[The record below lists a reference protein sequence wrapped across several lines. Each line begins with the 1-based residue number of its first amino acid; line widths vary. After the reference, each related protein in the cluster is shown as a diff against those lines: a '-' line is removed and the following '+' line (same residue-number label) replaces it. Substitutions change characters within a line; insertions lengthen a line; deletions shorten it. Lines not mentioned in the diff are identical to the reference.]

1 MHNGMAERAET
12 PRHSHDRPSKI
23 PASTRSI
30 NGRYSALQTSH
41 KQLLGQ
47 TAYSTDMKR
56 LLCACTSDDLDRFSH
71 SLFKLKA
78 RSTLGIR
85 FAHGYTPLIVACK
98 YGALRIVQWIVD
110 NDRLAIGSKGKNTN
124 GSYRLLNIFTKFF
137 SRVDA
142 QGNTALHHAAA
153 AGNAQCIDVLAVYIK
168 DLEVKNK
175 QGSTAIHFAAYHGH
189 KEAVKSLLACNRAL
203 VDSKDCSGKTSLM
216 LASFRG
222 RTQMVFLL
230 LDRDARIDA
239 CDHLGWTAL
248 MFAAYTGRIAIC
260 RELLERGAS
269 RELVEKKHKRDAA
282 RLAAQSGYYEVVD
295 ILNGKNH
302 EQRAPSNLEDVQMPN
317 LNMPSDSRSKPT
329 IQPLNPPLLLRPA
342 VEQAFLSVPQSRH
355 SLKSNC
361 QILRPP
367 PIVKL
372 QPPLPAARQQ
382 SKPDG
387 LGISTNK
394 QPLSRNISLKPQI
407 PDTALSTEKKLA
419 AQSVQTDNGKSNR
432 SSKDPQPL
440 RQKANRLARRDW
452 PGKSDTKPIETAAAK
467 TQPEHT
473 PIYIGPEP
481 AIAQDTAKQPT
492 ASSISDRIK
501 DTVSRAS
508 LSYLDSRS
516 KKYIDRN
523 ITAKTTQLAASANKQ
538 TRRSVRKL
546 ASPYKRF
553 HDSAWIGPYWR
564 VLARVLTLWIPDF
577 VLKLF
582 RKETRGKRQAWRE
595 KLALCMIIAAITAV
609 AAFVSFGLS
618 LMLCRPVEP
627 VSQHMLSSR
636 YGANSTRRM
645 VAIRGRLYDISNE
658 YDADILGIS
667 EFAGQDVSGHFAPFP
682 EEARRCSRWPSS
694 QLAWGCIGAQ
704 HGNGP
709 CLAKTSV
716 WNRLR
721 RLQTAKWVTY
731 AWNDILKRGHSEQLL
746 VYNENVYSLREYLAG
761 NAYFGASATRQ
772 MQMLVGTDA
781 TLAVARSRELQQLV
795 GCWDAQLRVGRV
807 EGGTVGCVLTSGM
820 QIAVTVILNTMIAI
834 KLLCA
839 VLFDWAFSVQLR
851 RITKYFRGSR
861 RVPHVLIA
869 MTCYNESEAT
879 LRTALDAAAQSNYSR
894 SHKLLVVVAD
904 GQSGD
909 AEATADVLRK
919 MVRCTRAYAAL
930 PYMAVGEGARA
941 FNAAEV
947 AAGTYRSSNGTVVPC
962 IVVVKVGTQHERARE
977 PKAGNRGKRDSQLII
992 LQWLHSVLMNDRLTP
1007 LEAALCQAALQACAG
1022 PDQFEYLLMVD
1033 ADTAVDAECVPRL
1046 VAAMERDPG
1055 IMGLCGETRVANK
1068 RDSWVTRIQVYEYY
1082 ISHHLSKAFE
1092 SLWGGVTC
1100 LPGCC
1105 SMYRI
1110 YARRGDARIPL
1121 LVAPDVIRAYS
1132 TAAAHTLHQKNLL
1145 LLGEDRYLT
1154 TVLLRVFPHRKL
1166 IYVPRAVC
1174 RTTVPTT
1181 FSVLVSQ
1188 RRRWINSTIHN
1199 LLELVLVR
1207 DLCGTFC
1214 CSMQFLV
1221 LMDLLGNVVLPAS
1234 VVFCYYLIAAACF
1247 GQPVSLPLLL
1257 MALAFI
1263 LQGAMILLTTQ
1274 RVSYI
1279 YWMLIYIA
1287 AIPIWNLV
1295 LPLYAFWR
1303 FDDFS
1308 WGRTRS
1314 LDTCNSEAFITDD
1327 ERQALEP
1334 IPLMRWKDW
1343 MRQTS

>member
-1 MHNGMAERAET
+1 MHNGTPERAET
-12 PRHSHDRPSKI
+12 SRHSRDKL
-23 PASTRSI
+23 STMPIDSRSI
-30 NGRYSALQTSH
+30 SSRYSALRASH
-41 KQLLGQ
+41 KQLLSQ
-47 TAYSTDMKR
+47 AAYSTDMKC
-56 LLCACTSDDLDRFSH
+56 LLCACTGNDLDRFSH
-71 SLFKLKA
+71 SLRKLKA
-78 RSTLGIR
+78 QSTLGIR
-85 FAHGYTPLIVACK
+85 FAYGYTPLIVACK
-98 YGALRIVQWIVD
+98 YGSVRVVGWIVD
-110 NDRLAIGSKGKNTN
+110 NDRLAIGSK
-124 GSYRLLNIFTKFF
+124 
-137 SRVDA
+137 DA

-153 AGNAQCIDVLAVYIK
+153 AGNAKCIDALAPYVK
-168 DLEVKNK
+168 NLEEHNK
-175 QGSTAIHFAAYHGH
+175 QGSAAIHFAAYHGH
-189 KEAVKSLLACNRAL
+189 REAAKSLLAFNRAL
-203 VDSKDCSGKTSLM
+203 VDSQDHSGKTPLM
-216 LASFRG
+216 LAAFRG

-230 LDRDARIDA
+230 LDRGAHIDT
-239 CDHLGWTAL
+239 CDRLGWTAL

-269 RELVEKKHKRDAA
+269 RHLVEKKHQRDAA
-282 RLAAQSGYYEVVD
+282 RLAVQGGYYEVAD
-295 ILNGKNH
+295 ILNGKAH
-302 EQRAPSNLEDVQMPN
+302 EQRTPSNLDVQMPN
-317 LNMPSDSRSKPT
+317 LAMPSGSRSKPADPAP
-329 IQPLNPPLLLRPA
+329 IPPLPLRLA
-342 VEQAFLSVPQSRH
+342 VEQAILSAPQSRH
-355 SLKSNC
+355 SLKSSSRKT
-361 QILRPP
+361 QPPSVKPQP
-367 PIVKL
+367 PI
-372 QPPLPAARQQ
+372 PAAQRQN
-382 SKPDG
+382 KPSG
-387 LGISTNK
+387 LGISTDK
-394 QPLSRNISLKPQI
+394 QSSRNVSLKAHPL
-407 PDTALSTEKKLA
+407 PLAEKKPA
-419 AQSVQTDNGKSNR
+419 AQPVQNGHGKHNR
-432 SSKDPQPL
+432 SAKDPQPL
-440 RQKANRLARRDW
+440 RQKANRLARRDQ
-452 PGKSDTKPIETAAAK
+452 PGKSATKPLAITKPEYTHIAIE
-467 TQPEHT
+467 
-473 PIYIGPEP
+473 PEP
-481 AIAQDTAKQPT
+481 AVAQDTAKQPAT
-492 ASSISDRIK
+492 SSISDRIK

-516 KKYIDRN
+516 KKHIGV
-523 ITAKTTQLAASANKQ
+523 TKKPTQLTASASKH

-546 ASPYKRF
+546 TSPYKRF
-553 HDSAWIGPYWR
+553 HDSSWIGPYWR
-564 VLARVLTLWIPDF
+564 ILARILTLWIPDF

-582 RKETRGKRQAWRE
+582 RKETPGKRQAWRE
-595 KLALCMIIAAITAV
+595 KLALCMIIVAITAV

-627 VSQHMLSSR
+627 VSRHMLSNH

-645 VAIRGRLYDISNE
+645 VAIRGRLYDVSSE
-658 YDADILGIS
+658 YDADVLEIS
-667 EFAGQDVSGHFAPFP
+667 EFAGQDVSGLFAPFP

-694 QLAWGCIGAQ
+694 QLTLRCMGAQ
-704 HGNGP
+704 HDNGS
-709 CLAKTSV
+709 CLATASV

-721 RLQTAKWVTY
+721 RLQTTKWVTY
-731 AWNDILKRGHSEQLL
+731 TWSDIVKRSHSEQLF

-761 NAYFGASATRQ
+761 NAYFGTSATRQ

-781 TLAVARSRELQQLV
+781 TLAVARSRELHQLV
-795 GCWDAQLRVGRV
+795 GCWNAQLRVGRV
-807 EGGTVGCVLTSGM
+807 EGGTVGCVLTSGV

-869 MTCYNESEAT
+869 MTCYNENEAT

-909 AEATADVLRK
+909 MESTADVLRK

-947 AAGTYRSSNGTVVPC
+947 TAGTYRSSNGTVVPC

-1007 LEAALCQAALQACAG
+1007 LEAALCQAALQTCAG

-1033 ADTAVDAECVPRL
+1033 ADTAVDPECVPRL
-1046 VAAMERDPG
+1046 VAAMERDHG

-1110 YARRGDARIPL
+1110 YARHGDARTPL

-1132 TAAAHTLHQKNLL
+1132 AAAAHTLHQKNLL

-1154 TVLLRVFPHRKL
+1154 TVLLRAFPHRKL

-1343 MRQTS
+1343 IRQP